1 MDQRTL
7 IMSGLKC
14 ERILQAVETVTSQH
28 KRVECSFE
36 IAPDYD
42 VEQVSKN
49 VVRIIM
55 SGLHQS

>member
-1 MDQRTL
+1 
-7 IMSGLKC
+7 MSGLKR
-14 ERILQAVETVTSQH
+14 ERILQAIETVTSQH
-28 KRVECSFE
+28 RRVERSFK

>member
-7 IMSGLKC
+7 IMSGLKR
-14 ERILQAVETVTSQH
+14 ERILQAIETVTSQH
-28 KRVECSFE
+28 KRAERSFK